1 MNRVQ
6 QLYAVSGSSTP
17 PHHHLYLCQYKWT
30 MFGRQPL
37 GNHNNIELGD
47 VDETFRPP
55 KSRCFS
61 NYLTLNLKYWS
72 RSMVKVNET
81 K

>member
-6 QLYAVSGSSTP
+6 QLYAVSGSST

-55 KSRCFS
+55 KSGCFS
-61 NYLTLNLKYWS
+61 INYLTLNLKYWS

>member
-1 MNRVQ
+1 MQSV
-6 QLYAVSGSSTP
+6 AVAAV
-17 PHHHLYLCQYKWT
+17 HHTTIYIYVSINGRT

-61 NYLTLNLKYWS
+61 NYLTLDLKYWS
-72 RSMVKVNET
+72 RSMMVRVNET